1 MNSSESCLH
10 MDEKIEELVGT
21 RVKNA
26 DIIRKAKDRAEG
38 KFCLNI

>member
-1 MNSSESCLH
+1 MNSSEACLH

-26 DIIRKAKDRAEG
+26 DITRKAKGRAEG
-38 KFCLNI
+38 NFLLL

>member
-10 MDEKIEELVGT
+10 MDEKIEELGGA
-21 RVKNA
+21 RVKNS

-38 KFCLNI
+38 NFLLNI